1 MSIFTKTE
9 MTESTIISKT
19 ANQNC
24 PSAVIKTKPVQ
35 NNCVAGTPFRI
46 KISEWITYRKG
57 RLFFTNIYIKYMP
70 FGLYILVYLKH
81 LNNL

>member
-9 MTESTIISKT
+9 KSTIISKT

-24 PSAVIKTKPVQ
+24 PSAVIKTKSVQ
-35 NNCVAGTPFRI
+35 NNCVAGTPLRI

-57 RLFFTNIYIKYMP
+57 RLSFTNIYIKYMP
-70 FGLYILVYLKH
+70 FGLYILVYLKR